1 MASAILWQKQQ
12 HCCVHAI
19 THKRTPMP
27 SLKIWKLTHKH
38 TNCMV
43 TTTGKMTCW
52 INKPINTF
60 SHLFQVRQ
68 IQWDRLSSEFWGP
81 EHNKSKSIG
90 QHTGGPSS
98 ANHWYIM
105 QDNARCCHITAKDK
119 QCQQITIRV
128 YALRKWWRDM
138 IERNKNTFHRAS
150 IKIRATVPIV
160 LRNIAGSKSKAHFE

>member
-1 MASAILWQKQQ
+1 
-12 HCCVHAI
+12 
-19 THKRTPMP
+19 MP

-38 TNCMV
+38 TNCMMS
-43 TTTGKMTCW
+43 TAGKMTCW
-52 INKPINTF
+52 KPITP
-60 SHLFQVRQ
+60 SSQLFQVRQ
-68 IQWDRLSSEFWGP
+68 IQWDQLSSEFWGP

-90 QHTGGPSS
+90 QHTGGPSA

-119 QCQQITIRV
+119 QCQQITIWL

-150 IKIRATVPIV
+150 IKILALVPIV
-160 LRNIAGSKSKAHFE
+160 LRNIAGSKSIAHFE